1 MPIKQHSEFGHCKG
15 IKQYQT
21 TVLPQSDSSI
31 LPIYLFSYVFIC
43 LHIYFHT
50 YLHIYLSSY
59 LSIFIYTYLYT
70 YQPSYLSI
78 NLHIY
83 LCLYILIFIP
93 IYLHISLS
101 LYLHIYQSIYQS
113 IFISINIS
121 QCGHVY
127 LSYHVFPYRA
137 RRPLLKSDRL
147 NGLQY
152 NFYFHSSGDLGQRV
166 SQPPDDG
173 QILIKLGCSGTVKQL
188 KNVLE
193 INRFTLLKVLTDG
206 AISQPKI
213 KGTS

>member
-101 LYLHIYQSIYQS
+101 IYLHIYQS

-127 LSYHVFPYRA
+127 LSYHVFLYRA